1 MRLINEIVLVVR
13 GRSFPSFIDELYKRE
28 CALVAL
34 RHEEDVDEGARYT
47 LRVAAP
53 LQRRFDEFV
62 NALTS
67 ARDKYR
73 ILSIKNIV
81 EDAVRGGLLDVSGK
95 EPLETMSDFSTA
107 VLGAADFMRERI
119 RSGEGDP
126 FLGIARSV
134 GLVSGVRFAD
144 DAWRLQ
150 EEYVRAER
158 DAVILHRFT
167 GMNGYPLALRFDHPE
182 DVIRT
187 IKAIEAGFAAIRII
201 GIAEAAFMLYELIHS
216 EIETPVL
223 SLEHD
228 DLPLYIL
235 SILIKLMMKYRLR
248 SEETTVGFVGIDVAV
263 VRLSRVLEKS
273 GFRKIL
279 GFDHAEKAML
289 DLENHGGLATTVEN
303 IFSNADIT
311 VIMKGGIDPQEY
323 RTIRPGQFV
332 LSLLGDE
339 EPEEDLVA
347 GKGVREFIRGDHDR
361 LAAIFPGL
369 VRGVVEGGLRSLS
382 DGKLV
387 ECAKKLAGWMNDS
400 FELPPVF
407 GDIHE
412 RVCRAVAERPGEQ
425 SKARTGEVTSP
436 GVPREDS
443 GT

>member
-1 MRLINEIVLVVR
+1 MRLISEIVVVVR
-13 GRSFPSFIDELYKRE
+13 GRGFPSLIDELYKRE

-34 RHEEDVDEGARYT
+34 RHEEDAVEGARYT
-47 LRVAAP
+47 MRVASP
-53 LQRRFDEFV
+53 LQRRFEEFV
-62 NALTS
+62 SALES

-73 ILSIKNIV
+73 ILSVKNIL
-81 EDAVRGGLLDVSGK
+81 EDRVRGGLLDVAGRESI
-95 EPLETMSDFSTA
+95 ETMSDFNTA
-107 VLGAADFMRERI
+107 VLGAADFVRERI

-126 FLGIARSV
+126 FVGTSRSV
-134 GLVSGVRFAD
+134 ALVSGVRFSD
-144 DAWRLQ
+144 EAWRLR
-150 EEYVRAER
+150 EEYVMAER
-158 DAVILHRFT
+158 DAVILNRFA
-167 GMNGYPLALRFDHPE
+167 GMNGFPLAIRFDHPE

-187 IKAIEAGFAAIRII
+187 LKAVEGGFSAIRII

-228 DLPLYIL
+228 DLPLYL
-235 SILIKLMMKYRLR
+235 MAMLIRIMMKYRLR
-248 SEETTVGFVGIDVAV
+248 AEETTVGFIGIGVSV

-279 GFDHAEKAML
+279 GFDQAEKAML

-332 LSLLGDE
+332 VSLLGDQ
-339 EPEEDLVA
+339 EPEDDLVA
-347 GKGVREFIRGDHDR
+347 GKGVREFIRGDLDR

-369 VRGVVEGGLRSLS
+369 VRGAVEGGVRSLS

-387 ECAKKLAGWMNDS
+387 ECAKKLAGWMSDS
-400 FELPPVF
+400 FEPPHLF

-412 RVCRAVAERPGEQ
+412 RLCRAVADRSGEQ
-425 SKARTGEVTSP
+425 SRAAGAVTTP
-436 GVPREDS
+436 GAPREDS

>member
-13 GRSFPSFIDELYKRE
+13 GRSFPSLVDELYKRE
-28 CALVAL
+28 CAIVAL
-34 RHEEDVDEGARYT
+34 RHEEDVNEGARYT
-47 LRVAAP
+47 MRVAAP
-53 LQRRFDEFV
+53 LARRFDEFV
-62 NALTS
+62 SALES

-73 ILSIKNIV
+73 IISVKNTV
-81 EDAVRGGLLDVSGK
+81 EDRVRGGLLDVAGK
-95 EPLETMSDFSTA
+95 APLETMSDFNTA
-107 VLGAADFMRERI
+107 VLGAADFIRERI
-119 RSGEGDP
+119 GSGEGAP
-126 FLGIARSV
+126 FLGTARSV
-134 GLVSGVRFAD
+134 GLVSGLRFAD
-144 DAWRLQ
+144 DDWRFQ

-158 DAVILHRFT
+158 DAVILHRFA
-167 GMNGYPLALRFDHPE
+167 GMNGYPLVLRFDHPE

-187 IKAIEAGFAAIRII
+187 LKAVESCFAAIRII
-201 GIAEAAFMLYELIHS
+201 GMADAAFMLYELIHS
-216 EIETPVL
+216 EITTPVL

-228 DLPLYIL
+228 DLPLYIMAV
-235 SILIKLMMKYRLR
+235 LIKIMMKYRLR
-248 SEETTVGFVGIDVAV
+248 AEETTIGFVGIGAAV

-311 VIMKGGIDPQEY
+311 IIMKGEIDPQEY

-332 LSLLGDE
+332 LSLLGEE
-339 EPEEDLVA
+339 EPAEDLVS

-361 LAAIFPGL
+361 LTAIFPGL
-369 VRGVVEGGLRSLS
+369 VRGVLEGGIRSFS

-387 ECAKKLAGWMNDS
+387 ECAKKLAGWMSDS
-400 FELPPVF
+400 FELPHLF

-436 GVPREDS
+436 GVSREDS